1 MNNEHRSYTVY
12 CVLIHL
18 LGLVKFFLS
27 SVENKNINW
36 LTVVCPLQYWIQ
48 PESEI
53 FRFNK
58 DNYNSCV

>member
-1 MNNEHRSYTVY
+1 MNTIPYTVC

-18 LGLVKFFLS
+18 LGLVIFFS

-48 PESEI
+48 PESENL
-53 FRFNK
+53 RFNK

>member
-1 MNNEHRSYTVY
+1 MNTIPYTVC

-18 LGLVKFFLS
+18 LCLVIFFSL
-27 SVENKNINW
+27 ENKNINW

-48 PESEI
+48 PESENL
-53 FRFNK
+53 RFNK

>member
-1 MNNEHRSYTVY
+1 MNNEHHSLY
-12 CVLIHL
+12 CVLCVDSFI
-18 LGLVKFFLS
+18 GFSNFFS

-48 PESEI
+48 PESENL
-53 FRFNK
+53 RFNK